1 MLLKKAATLIETLIV
16 ILFVSILSG
25 FLFVAGYGVYKIFVR
40 MATNEYDPERSK
52 TDPEGLQKRERD
64 GIFYRKGWE

>member
-1 MLLKKAATLIETLIV
+1 VLLKKAATLIETLIV

-25 FLFVAGYGVYKIFVR
+25 SLFVAGHGVYKIFVR
-40 MATNEYDPERSK
+40 MATNKYDPERSK